1 MTDIVKDAKGREI
14 EVREVVGS
22 AMSRLARLS
31 GEAFGANLWT
41 TATIARASVVSID
54 GVPLPPRISS
64 LSDIDGLWDSV
75 DAEATAA
82 AIEWMQARQEKAV
95 EEAKNSS
102 APQDSG
108 TASGS

>member
-1 MTDIVKDAKGREI
+1 MSETITDAKGRKI

-41 TATIARASVVSID
+41 TATLARASVRSVD
-54 GVPLPPRISS
+54 GIPVPPGLSS
-64 LSDIDGLWDSV
+64 MADIDGLWDSV
-75 DAEATAA
+75 DAEAAAA

-102 APQDSG
+102 APQDSE
-108 TASGS
+108 TVSGS